1 MKPRNRPDENT
12 AKMETKETQAETK
25 RRHDLMKQIKDEV
38 IDLKESPLCKERIKN
53 GVHPVI
59 GEGSH
64 FAKIMFIGE
73 APGKNEAQTGRPF
86 CGASGRILD
95 QLLASINLPRQSV
108 YVTNIVK
115 DRPTDNRDPL
125 PDEIALYAPF
135 LDRQIEIIQPRVI
148 ATLGRFS
155 MVYIM
160 KKFGL
165 DSVLGPISQMHG
177 KVFEAA
183 VPFCDGKMNIVPLYH
198 PAVALYNG
206 GTKTELMKDFEVLR
220 QFV

>member
-1 MKPRNRPDENT
+1 
-12 AKMETKETQAETK
+12 METEAETN
-25 RRHDLMKQIKDEV
+25 RRHDLMKAIKDEV
-38 IDLKESPLCKERIKN
+38 VNLKVSPLYTERIKN
-53 GVHPVI
+53 KVHPVI

-64 FAKIMFIGE
+64 FSKIMFVGE
-73 APGKNEAQTGRPF
+73 APGKNEAATGRPF

-155 MVYIM
+155 MVYII

-165 DSVLGPISQMHG
+165 DFDLGPISALHG
-177 KVFEAA
+177 KVFEASTS
-183 VPFCDGKMNIVPLYH
+183 FDSGKIHIVPLYH

-206 GTKTELMKDFEVLR
+206 GTKAELMKDFRVLEK
-220 QFV
+220 FL